1 MSFKRTCL
9 IVILAS
15 AISASLCAA
24 PISGKHDGAEGAALG
39 LFLGQPTGISFR
51 YGLGHEQSLEAKAA
65 WNLANA
71 GSDPSISLQ
80 ANWLLEF
87 PGILVI
93 QKEDFPLYVGAGV
106 QADVGQ
112 ATRLG
117 FRIPAG
123 LAYRFNKAPIELCL
137 EIGLGME
144 LFPSTSFLSSGGL
157 GVRYRF

>member
-1 MSFKRTCL
+1 MLLKR
-9 IVILAS
+9 IYFIMILAS
-15 AISASLCAA
+15 AISASLFAA
-24 PISGKHDGAEGAALG
+24 PSSGKHAGAEGAALG

-65 WNLANA
+65 WNLATA
-71 GSDPSISLQ
+71 GGAPAVSLQ

-87 PGILVI
+87 PRVLVI

-106 QADVGQ
+106 QADVDS

-123 LAYRFNKAPIELCL
+123 VTYRFAKAPIELCL

-144 LFPSTSFLSSGGL
+144 LFPSTSLLSSGGL